1 MAVQQS
7 EVISKNAGLEMLRAK
22 RDQDGTRAS
31 NDPPVNAV
39 QEAARAL
46 GQRSAEVRRGLLN
59 NTAPQAPAQDKPA
72 NPQRTAPGT
81 EKPEVEAEDNA
92 EELAPEGQ
100 DALEEQ
106 PEEGDAETDE
116 GDGSEPTITI
126 DGQKLSAQEIRDSYL
141 RRDDYSR
148 KTAEVAEQRKV
159 LDSVIGGVTQS
170 SQRLD
175 QLVGMLEQAVGQE
188 PDWAAMAFQMQNN
201 PGGFL
206 AAKEQ
211 WAQQQKVLQTVRAE
225 KERNFNASLQQAKVA
240 MFEEAAR
247 TFKPEWQDP
256 AKRQEGIGKLAD
268 YAVAEGILPQEL
280 QQLYRTPMLK
290 LLDKAQKWDESQK
303 AVRVM
308 DKRVQG
314 KPKPTRPG
322 NQPNRASAAENQLQA
337 ERQVWESN
345 KRPDTK
351 ASLRWLN
358 AKRAYEASTGK
369 RVS

>member
-7 EVISKNAGLEMLRAK
+7 EVISKSAGLEMLRAK
-22 RDQDGTRAS
+22 RESDGTRAGAES
-31 NDPPVNAV
+31 PPVNAV

-46 GQRSAEVRRGLLN
+46 GQRSAEVRRQGA
-59 NTAPQAPAQDKPA
+59 TQAPAQEKPA
-72 NPQRTAPGT
+72 IPQKTAPFAD
-81 EKPEVEAEDNA
+81 KQDEAEDNA
-92 EELAPEGQ
+92 EEAPEGQ

-106 PEEGDAETDE
+106 PEESEVEAVE
-116 GDGSEPTITI
+116 GDGSDPTIVI
-126 DGQKLSAQEIRDSYL
+126 DGQKLTAQEIRDSYL

-159 LDSVIGGVTQS
+159 LDNVIGGVTQS
-170 SQRLD
+170 SQRLTE
-175 QLVGMLEQAVGQE
+175 LVGLLEQAVGQE
-188 PDWAAMAFQMQNN
+188 PDWATMAYQMQNN

-225 KERNFNASLQQAKVA
+225 KDRAFAATLQQAKVA

-256 AKRQEGIGKLAD
+256 AKRTEGIGKLAD
-268 YAVAEGILPQEL
+268 FAVEMGIAPQEL
-280 QQLYRTPMLK
+280 QQLYRTPMLRI
-290 LLDKAQKWDESQK
+290 LDLAFAQVQAQKS
-303 AVRVM
+303 ARIM
-308 DKRVQG
+308 DKKVQG

-322 NQPNRASAAENQLQA
+322 NQPNRTSAAENQLQA
-337 ERQVWESN
+337 ARQEWESN
-345 KRPDTK
+345 QRPDTK
-351 ASLRWLN
+351 ASLKWLN

>member
-22 RDQDGTRAS
+22 RDQDGTRAG
-31 NDPPVNAV
+31 NEPPVNAV

-81 EKPEVEAEDNA
+81 EKPEDQAEDNA

-106 PEEGDAETDE
+106 PEEGEAETDE
-116 GDGSEPTITI
+116 SDGSEPTITI

-159 LDSVIGGVTQS
+159 LDGAVNGVAQI
-170 SQRLD
+170 SQKAT
-175 QLVGMLEQAVGQE
+175 QLVGILEQAVGQE
-188 PDWAAMAFQMQNN
+188 PDWAALAYQMDPRQFN
-201 PGGFL
+201 
-206 AAKEQ
+206 AARVQ
-211 WAQQQKVLQTVRAE
+211 WDQQQKVIQTVKAE
-225 KERNFNASLQQAKVA
+225 NERNFTQALAQAKAA
-240 MFEEAAR
+240 MVQEAAR

-256 AKRQEGIGKLAD
+256 VKQQEGVGKLAD

-280 QQLYRTPMLK
+280 AQLYRTPMLK
-290 LLDKAQKWDESQK
+290 ILDKAFKWDESQK
-303 AVRVM
+303 AVKVM

-322 NQPNRASAAENQLQA
+322 NQPNRLSAAENQLQSA
-337 ERQVWESN
+337 RQVWESIKN
-345 KRPDTK
+345 PTIRQSND
-351 ASLRWLN
+351 WIQ
-358 AKRAYEASTGK
+358 AKRSFESSTGRK
-369 RVS
+369 V